1 MKRTTAA
8 CLALVCS
15 LGCSGE
21 SLTQGLEEPIQI
33 QGAQFRR
40 GTLPGSLPADEPEA
54 PRPTSLASQG
64 RTVEQGS
71 SGISIVGRTTPDAES
86 IAVLLHGGGGS
97 GYWVLPVGTPEP
109 QFNDEPTFGF
119 SVAFGRELAGMQRL
133 RVAAIDARGESGT
146 QSELEI
152 CVAPRVPDN
161 LNACVPTIAPP
172 ELVVS
177 LSWDRAADL
186 DLVVVA
192 PSGKQVSPKDPS
204 TVNLD
209 EAGDPVPGETV
220 GVFDLDSN
228 AGCRGDGRRLE
239 NLVFQERPEPGR
251 YLIYANLFDACGEDS
266 VRFSSV
272 LYEKTRADADDTYT
286 VNRSLETY
294 GVLTRAQANA
304 GTKLGTFVTQ
314 FQVR

>member
-1 MKRTTAA
+1 MKRPTAA
-8 CLALVCS
+8 WLGLACA

-40 GTLPGSLPADEPEA
+40 GELPGSPPADEPRA
-54 PRPTSLASQG
+54 PHPTSLASQG

-71 SGISIVGRTTPDAES
+71 SGISIVGRASPDAES
-86 IAVLLHGGGGS
+86 IAVMLDGGGGS

-109 QFNDEPTFGF
+109 QFNDEPAFGF
-119 SVAFGRELAGMQRL
+119 SVVFGREIAGMQRL
-133 RVAAIDARGESGT
+133 RVAAIDAQGESGT

-177 LSWDRAADL
+177 LSWDRGADL
-186 DLVVVA
+186 DLAVVT

-209 EAGDPVPGETV
+209 DEGNPVPGESV

-228 AGCRGDGRRLE
+228 AGCKNDGRRLE
-239 NLVFQERPEPGR
+239 NLVFQESPEPGR

-272 LYEKTRADADDTYT
+272 LYEKTRGDADDTYS
-286 VNRSLETY
+286 VSRSLETY
-294 GVLTRAQANA
+294 GVLTSAQANA

-314 FQVR
+314 FQVK